1 MQISGFTFVRNA
13 IKYDY
18 PVVESIMS
26 ILPVV
31 DEFIVSVGNS
41 DDQTLSLIQS
51 ISSPKIK
58 IVEHADQR
66 FHFCSQC
73 YSI

>member
-13 IKYDY
+13 IQYDY
-18 PVVESIMS
+18 PVVESISS

-58 IVEHADQR
+58 IV
-66 FHFCSQC
+66 
-73 YSI
+73 